1 MILLQ
6 DCREKCGHHLNIE
19 KYCKSHGIEIKRV
32 RLNVGDY
39 MFPNGKVSVDI
50 KSGGLSEL
58 ASDLHR
64 DRLEFNKKYKKC
76 YHDNIRLI
84 VLVEQPITKMSEII
98 SWKSKHSRISGKYL
112 FDMMYDLKLSY
123 GVEFKFCSKEE
134 TASMIIELLSEN
146 H

>member
-1 MILLQ
+1 MVLLQ
-6 DCREKCGHHLNIE
+6 DFREKNGHHSNIE
-19 KYCKSHGIEIKRV
+19 NYCKENGIQIKRV

-39 MFPNGKVSVDI
+39 MFPNGKVSVDL
-50 KSGGLSEL
+50 KRDLSEL

-84 VLVEQPITKMSEII
+84 VLIEEPITKMSDII
-98 SWKSKHSRISGKYL
+98 SWKSKHSRINGKYL

-123 GVEFKFCSKEE
+123 GIEFKFCSRNE
-134 TASMIIELLSEN
+134 TASVVMDLLSN
-146 H
+146 

>member
-6 DCREKCGHHLNIE
+6 DCREKCGQHLNIE
-19 KYCKSHGIEIKRV
+19 KYCEENGIQLKRV

-39 MFPNGKVSVDI
+39 MFPNGKVSVDL
-50 KSGGLSEL
+50 KRDLSEL

-76 YHDNIRLI
+76 YHDKIKLI
-84 VLVEQPITKMSEII
+84 VLVEQPITKMSEIL

-123 GVEFKFCSKEE
+123 GIEFKFCSRNE
-134 TASMIIELLSEN
+134 TAGIVMDLLSK
-146 H
+146 

>member
-6 DCREKCGHHLNIE
+6 DHREKNGHHKNIE
-19 KYCKSHGIEIKRV
+19 KYCEENGIQIKRV

-39 MFPNGKVSVDI
+39 MLPDGKVSVDL
-50 KSGGLSEL
+50 KRDLSEL

-76 YHDNIRLI
+76 YHDNIKLI

-112 FDMMYDLKLSY
+112 FDMMYDLKISY
-123 GVEFKFCSKEE
+123 GIEFKFCSRNE
-134 TASMIIELLSEN
+134 TASIVMDLLSK
-146 H
+146 

>member
-6 DCREKCGHHLNIE
+6 DCREKRGKHLNIE
-19 KYCKSHGIEIKRV
+19 KYCEQNNIRIQRV

-50 KSGGLSEL
+50 KQNLGEL

-76 YHDNIRLI
+76 YHDKIKLI
-84 VLVEQPITKMSEII
+84 VLVEQPITKMSEIL

-123 GVEFKFCSKEE
+123 GVEFKFCSKKE
-134 TASMIIELLSEN
+134 TAKTIIELLSQ
-146 H
+146 

>member
-6 DCREKCGHHLNIE
+6 DCREKNGHHTNIE
-19 KYCKSHGIEIKRV
+19 RYCAKNDIQIKRV

-39 MFPNGKVSVDI
+39 MLPDGKVSVDL
-50 KSGGLSEL
+50 KRDLSEL

-76 YHDNIRLI
+76 YHDKIKLI
-84 VLVEQPITKMSEII
+84 VLVEQPITKMSEIL

-112 FDMMYDLKLSY
+112 FDMMYDLKISY
-123 GVEFKFCSKEE
+123 GIEFKFCSRNE
-134 TASMIIELLSEN
+134 TASMIIELLSESKC
-146 H
+146 

>member
-6 DCREKCGHHLNIE
+6 DCREKRGKHLNIE
-19 KYCKSHGIEIKRV
+19 KYCEQNNIRIQRV

-50 KSGGLSEL
+50 KQNLGEL

-84 VLVEQPITKMSEII
+84 VLVEEPITKMSEIL

-112 FDMMYDLKLSY
+112 FDMMYDIKLSY
-123 GVEFKFCSKEE
+123 GVEFKFCSKKE
-134 TASMIIELLSEN
+134 TAKTIIELLSQ
-146 H
+146 